1 MSYMSYLKVIKKK
14 SLLLLLLL
22 HQTNFFALILN
33 LYIHIYIYIVDINM
47 VSSANP
53 EAFQFTAI
61 RQLDDK
67 KGWPIGFKDL
77 INKNNKNNVNLR
89 LEENEY
95 ALLNYLI
102 GILSICLISIINC
115 L

>member
-1 MSYMSYLKVIKKK
+1 MASYLKVIKKK

-33 LYIHIYIYIVDINM
+33 LYIHTYIYIVDINT

-67 KGWPIGFKDL
+67 KWWPIGFEDL
-77 INKNNKNNVNLR
+77 INKNNVNLR
-89 LEENEY
+89 LEKNEY

>member
-1 MSYMSYLKVIKKK
+1 
-14 SLLLLLLL
+14 
-22 HQTNFFALILN
+22 
-33 LYIHIYIYIVDINM
+33 M

-53 EAFQFTAI
+53 EVFQFTAI

-67 KGWPIGFKDL
+67 IGWPIGFKDL
-77 INKNNKNNVNLR
+77 ININKNNVNLR
-89 LEENEY
+89 LEINEY
-95 ALLNYLI
+95 ALLNYLL

>member
-1 MSYMSYLKVIKKK
+1 
-14 SLLLLLLL
+14 
-22 HQTNFFALILN
+22 
-33 LYIHIYIYIVDINM
+33 M

-61 RQLDDK
+61 RQLGEE
-67 KGWPIGFKDL
+67 GWPIGFEDL
-77 INKNNKNNVNLR
+77 ININKNNVNLR
-89 LEENEY
+89 LEINEY
-95 ALLNYLI
+95 ALLNYLL

>member
-1 MSYMSYLKVIKKK
+1 
-14 SLLLLLLL
+14 
-22 HQTNFFALILN
+22 
-33 LYIHIYIYIVDINM
+33 M

-61 RQLDDK
+61 RQLDE
-67 KGWPIGFKDL
+67 GWPIGFEDL
-77 INKNNKNNVNLR
+77 IIINKNNVNLR
-89 LEENEY
+89 LEINEY
-95 ALLNYLI
+95 ALLNYLL

>member
-1 MSYMSYLKVIKKK
+1 
-14 SLLLLLLL
+14 
-22 HQTNFFALILN
+22 
-33 LYIHIYIYIVDINM
+33 M

-77 INKNNKNNVNLR
+77 ININKNNVNLR
-89 LEENEY
+89 LEINEY
-95 ALLNYLI
+95 ALLNCLL

>member
-1 MSYMSYLKVIKKK
+1 MSYLKVIKKK

-33 LYIHIYIYIVDINM
+33 LYIHTYIYIVDINT
-47 VSSANP
+47 VSSAKP
-53 EAFQFTAI
+53 ATFQYTAI
-61 RQLDDK
+61 RKLDDK
-67 KGWPIGFKDL
+67 KCWPIGFEDL
-77 INKNNKNNVNLR
+77 INEKNNVNLM
-89 LEENEY
+89 LETNEY
-95 ALLNYLI
+95 DLLSYLL

>member
-1 MSYMSYLKVIKKK
+1 
-14 SLLLLLLL
+14 
-22 HQTNFFALILN
+22 
-33 LYIHIYIYIVDINM
+33 M

-67 KGWPIGFKDL
+67 KWWPIGFEDL
-77 INKNNKNNVNLR
+77 IKEKNNVFLR
-89 LEENEY
+89 LKINEY
-95 ALLNYLI
+95 DLLSYLI

>member
-33 LYIHIYIYIVDINM
+33 LYIHIYIYIDIVDINM

-67 KGWPIGFKDL
+67 KGWPIGFEDL
-77 INKNNKNNVNLR
+77 INKNNVNLR
-89 LEENEY
+89 LETNEY

>member
-1 MSYMSYLKVIKKK
+1 
-14 SLLLLLLL
+14 
-22 HQTNFFALILN
+22 
-33 LYIHIYIYIVDINM
+33 M

-67 KGWPIGFKDL
+67 KSWPIGFKDL
-77 INKNNKNNVNLR
+77 INKNNVNLR
-89 LEENEY
+89 LEKTEY
-95 ALLNYLI
+95 GLLNYLI